1 MTRVERSALVG
12 YGPRQMFEL
21 VRDVPSYPQ
30 FLSWCTAA
38 SVDEETQDSQVAGL
52 EIRLAGMAQRF
63 KTRNTLVPPQRIDM
77 ELVSGPFR
85 RLEGGW
91 KFEPLGE
98 SGCRVGLTLSFEFS
112 SRLLSGALERGFA
125 RVADRLV
132 DDFCR
137 RAEQVY
143 GG

>member
-12 YGPRQMFEL
+12 YSPWQMFEL
-21 VRDVPSYPQ
+21 VRDVASYPQ
-30 FLSWCTAA
+30 FLSWCSAA
-38 SVDEETQDSQVAGL
+38 SVEKEEDDAQLAGL
-52 EIRLAGMAQRF
+52 EIRLAGITRQFR
-63 KTRNTLVPPQRIDM
+63 TRNTLRPPHRIDM
-77 ELVSGPFR
+77 ALVSGPFR
-85 RLEGGW
+85 ELEGAW
-91 KFEPLGE
+91 TFDPVGE
-98 SGCRVGLTLSFEFS
+98 SGCRVGLVLAFEFS

-137 RAEQVY
+137 RAEQVH

>member
-12 YGPRQMFEL
+12 YSPRQMFEL
-21 VRDVPSYPQ
+21 VRDVASYPQ
-30 FLSWCTAA
+30 FLSWCSAA
-38 SVDEETQDSQVAGL
+38 SVEKEEDDVQVAGL
-52 EIRLAGMAQRF
+52 EIRLAGITRQF
-63 KTRNTLVPPQRIDM
+63 KTRNTLTPPDRIDM
-77 ELVSGPFR
+77 ALVSGPFR
-85 RLEGGW
+85 QLEGAWTFDPVGD
-91 KFEPLGE
+91 
-98 SGCRVGLTLSFEFS
+98 SGCRVGLVLAFEFS

-137 RAEQVY
+137 RAEQVH

>member
-12 YGPRQMFEL
+12 YSPRQMFEL
-21 VRDVPSYPQ
+21 VRDVGSYPR

-38 SVDEETQDSQVAGL
+38 SVDEETEDSQVAGL
-52 EIRLAGMAQRF
+52 ELRLAGMTQRF

-91 KFEPLGE
+91 RFDPVGE
-98 SGCRVGLTLSFEFS
+98 SGCRVALTLSFEFS

-137 RAEQVY
+137 RAEQVH